1 MLLGCVW
8 PNHTA
13 TRFIAEK
20 GGIRKVP
27 RADVRLSHADGKT
40 EKYPL
45 VATVIAI
52 LHPRMYDIYTFW
64 TTFLGE
70 GEKEE
75 HMRALRC
82 RCRRHLEAQDDRAL
96 LASLRKHLAA
106 EHLGGSL
113 VGSPADELATQILAT
128 RAYELEYVA
137 VPEDNELVLEP
148 Y

>member
-20 GGIRKVP
+20 GGIRNVP

-52 LHPRMYDIYTFW
+52 LHPRMYDIYTF
-64 TTFLGE
+64 
-70 GEKEE
+70 
-75 HMRALRC
+75 
-82 RCRRHLEAQDDRAL
+82 
-96 LASLRKHLAA
+96 
-106 EHLGGSL
+106 
-113 VGSPADELATQILAT
+113 
-128 RAYELEYVA
+128 
-137 VPEDNELVLEP
+137 
-148 Y
+148 